1 MKNGGTLVKRLI
13 QKENGLTL
21 VEILA
26 ALVILGIVL
35 VSVMSFFTQSAKF
48 TAHNNEKLT
57 NVQVAEEVIAEVR
70 RGVYTD
76 DQSFNKDQY
85 SIEIDVKP
93 GPGDLDLAIITVHS
107 PVGAGIDEPKFTT
120 QMYFEASS

>member
-1 MKNGGTLVKRLI
+1 MKNLMQNEK
-13 QKENGLTL
+13 GLTL

-48 TAHNNEKLT
+48 TSHNNEKLT
-57 NVQVAEEVIAEVR
+57 NIQVAEEIIAEVR
-70 RGVYTD
+70 RGTYTSD
-76 DQSFNKDQY
+76 KRFNKNEY
-85 SIEIDVKP
+85 LIEIDIEA
-93 GPGDLDLAIITVHS
+93 GPGDLKLAIVTVNS
-107 PVGAGIDEPKFTT
+107 PTGAGIDEPEFTT

>member
-1 MKNGGTLVKRLI
+1 MKRLMKNEK
-13 QKENGLTL
+13 GLTL

-48 TAHNNEKLT
+48 TASNYEKLT

-70 RGVYTD
+70 EGAYVRSENFTRD
-76 DQSFNKDQY
+76 DDYFV
-85 SIEIDVKP
+85 EIIIQEGPSNLGLATVTVK
-93 GPGDLDLAIITVHS
+93 S
-107 PVGAGIDEPKFTT
+107 PSGAGIDDPEFTT
-120 QMYFEASS
+120 QMYFETSS

>member
-1 MKNGGTLVKRLI
+1 MKSLMQNEK
-13 QKENGLTL
+13 GLTL

-70 RGVYTD
+70 EGAYLSSDSFTRD
-76 DQSFNKDQY
+76 DDYFVEVIIQ
-85 SIEIDVKP
+85 E
-93 GPGDLDLAIITVHS
+93 GPSNLSLATVTVSS
-107 PVGAGIDEPKFTT
+107 PSGAGIDEPKFTT
-120 QMYFEASS
+120 QMYFEAES